1 MKKPSKKIIINLILA
16 AVILIV
22 VVLYIKLRIIR
33 EVIFI
38 IIFSF
43 IVSYTLK
50 PLLMY
55 SMEKTK
61 INKKLGAG
69 LIILAVFSFVVITIV
84 GVIPSLFKEG
94 ANIETIM
101 NSVERLVNWVNSKV
115 HMNQYGIFDTLS
127 VQINERLNVALS
139 NFSEKAFDSLVDFS
153 ENLLSLAVVPVVSYY
168 FLAEGNVIENK
179 LLLLVPMKKRSIIKR
194 IISDIDKALGRYIF
208 SQFVLCI
215 IIGVL
220 TFFVLICL
228 KIQFPILLSIF
239 NAVVNIIPYFGP
251 LIGAIP
257 AILVA
262 LIQSPTKA
270 IYATILL
277 FIIQQVEGNLISPQI
292 TASSIKMHPLLIII
306 LLLIGEKIGGF
317 FGMILAIPIGVII
330 KVIYEDIDY
339 HMY

>member
-1 MKKPSKKIIINLILA
+1 MLTV
-16 AVILIV
+16 VI
-22 VVLYIKLRIIR
+22 LYIKLNIIR

-69 LIILAVFSFVVITIV
+69 FIILSVFSFVVITIV

-101 NSVERLVNWVNSKV
+101 NSVERLVSWINSKV
-115 HMNQYGIFDTLS
+115 HMSQYGIFDTLS
-127 VQINERLNVALS
+127 VQINERVNVALS
-139 NFSEKAFDSLVDFS
+139 NFSEKAFDGLVDFS

-168 FLAEGNVIENK
+168 FLAEGNIIENK

-270 IYATILL
+270 IYATLLL